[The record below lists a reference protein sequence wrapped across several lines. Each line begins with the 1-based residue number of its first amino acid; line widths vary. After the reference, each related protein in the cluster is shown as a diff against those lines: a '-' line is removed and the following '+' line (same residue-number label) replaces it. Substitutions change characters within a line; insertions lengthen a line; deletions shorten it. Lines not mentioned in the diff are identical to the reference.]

1 MKRIALRGD
10 CRKGKMRISDLFDK
24 RTSERVRSEGF
35 RPPQMVAKDKVKKI
49 LNEHEVMPLD
59 RDIDQELTK
68 TVKEAEKALL
78 GRT

>member
-1 MKRIALRGD
+1 
-10 CRKGKMRISDLFDK
+10 LFDK

-35 RPPQMVAKDKVKKI
+35 RPLHMVAKDKVKKI
-49 LNEHEVMPLD
+49 LKEHEVMPLD